1 MTTVTP
7 RIFPFSFHSYSDE
20 LYRKVQDSYPSSES
34 QTYTITEIND
44 AVINVDVSAIDETK
58 SNEVTISAND
68 YLEFETFLNSI
79 NFQETGVNTTG
90 RIDIEDD
97 IKKIDDNE
105 NATDSIGD
113 FLTEVL
119 TNGANRI
126 ADGKFISSKN
136 LTLNHDTKDAD
147 NSGNNI
153 GRTETILDS
162 ARHGNLNDLIGED
175 ELTIKETSVN
185 TRDDGKIQDI
195 GDLLNFTSSSN
206 ELLYEGDTA
215 RALNKPDTDGLAE
228 NIIRPFNTTEDYVD
242 NVTSIVMAMNEV
254 DNEVH
259 TRTTILPTNITGIV
273 TIVTSLARPNQEM
286 NATEDACSTFSTIDL
301 KIVLDNT
308 SNAMEELVF
317 SPAISESRSHN
328 RSLERTSLANI
339 NTENNIKNIHKGE
352 GSNNQDVAE
361 ATDVRVYT
369 VKPHENTPETENCQ
383 SKTHFKRLSN
393 RIQNTLGKLGKLV
406 VTQGIHYSSPG
417 GYCYEANETTENN
430 EDIKPASVNNT
441 VATLKYPTNWSINN
455 AWARDIKRKI
465 EFSTIKER
473 RTDQIRS
480 KNESKHTATS
490 SPETRIHLLENS
502 HKSDVSTEK
511 IRVSKLLSRVPNPQ
525 RNIKKILGR
534 QIGLKPPV
542 NLLGTQGRARAFG
555 VAQNNLVYNRKN
567 RANVKISNSTPLENL
582 KGTKSSNTTSAH
594 PSTIQWTE
602 NVTHHQTNEQ
612 TKSSNTQE
620 MGFEKLTHGKRNG
633 RLFKHET
640 ERMKSTSKRILL
652 DISDFDY
659 SDPYKSSK
667 GGLESKTAKSKK
679 GYNERIKKNPI
690 VWILNEN
697 DITENIV
704 ENRIE
709 KLVTD
714 NRKRDEVCEDKGI
727 KELSKQYQSNI
738 YFDTKEILPTK
749 YNGPHNGSNERNHI
763 TEELVNKQSE
773 NSTDKTAGISFSTSH
788 DNNKDLSQQ
797 QCQTISEE
805 NYPVQTST
813 TVETL
818 VMTNAAENENIHD
831 SSYSINKIEEIHR
844 RYCSNNIGDIA
855 ETRKGNRNN
864 HENSDTNA
872 KENIDYQENRNTNPK
887 ENIDNNENVNTNAKG
902 NIDDEENNNNNAQEN
917 VIIEN
922 YARENTNANGQ
933 EDIYANDDNSTEI
946 ETEGQ
951 QSKGKGAPQDE
962 TIPNDETKLKEYNRE
977 AAFNFIG
984 TPGPVQYL
992 ANNRFFLGLR
1002 SSTTKEAEIKNIKE
1016 IGKAHIKDV
1025 LQKILSGYLRKSIQM
1040 PMLGL
1045 ARKGKLV
1052 FNSALVSILM

>member
-7 RIFPFSFHSYSDE
+7 TIFPFSSHSYSDD

-44 AVINVDVSAIDETK
+44 AVFNVDVSAIDETK

-68 YLEFETFLNSI
+68 YLEFESFLNSI

-97 IKKIDDNE
+97 IEKIDDNE
-105 NATDSIGD
+105 NATDNIGD
-113 FLTEVL
+113 FLTEVRN
-119 TNGANRI
+119 NGTNRI
-126 ADGKFISSKN
+126 DDGKSVSSKN
-136 LTLNHDTKDAD
+136 LPLNHDTKDGD

-153 GRTETILDS
+153 RTETILDS
-162 ARHGNLNDLIGED
+162 ARHGNLNDLIGDD
-175 ELTIKETSVN
+175 ELLTGKETSVN
-185 TRDDGKIQDI
+185 NIDDGDGKIQDI
-195 GDLLNFTSSSN
+195 GDLLNFPSSSSV
-206 ELLYEGDTA
+206 LLSEGDTA

-242 NVTSIVMAMNEV
+242 NVTTIGMAVNEV

-259 TRTTILPTNITGIV
+259 TRTTVLPTNITGIV
-273 TIVTSLARPNQEM
+273 TIVTSLARQNQEM

-317 SPAISESRSHN
+317 SSAISESRSHN
-328 RSLERTSLANI
+328 RSLERTSLSDI
-339 NTENNIKNIHKGE
+339 TTENNIKNIHKGE

-406 VTQGIHYSSPG
+406 VAQGIHYSSPG

-430 EDIKPASVNNT
+430 EDIIKPASVNNT

-455 AWARDIKRKI
+455 AWAREIKRKI
-465 EFSTIKER
+465 EFSTIKVR

-490 SPETRIHLLENS
+490 SPETRIHLLENG
-502 HKSDVSTEK
+502 HKSDVRTEK

-582 KGTKSSNTTSAH
+582 KGIKSSNTTSAH

-679 GYNERIKKNPI
+679 RYNERIKKNPI

-697 DITENIV
+697 DIKENTV

-714 NRKRDEVCEDKGI
+714 NQKRDEVCEDKGI
-727 KELSKQYQSNI
+727 KELSMQYQSNI
-738 YFDTKEILPTK
+738 YFDTKEILPTN

-763 TEELVNKQSE
+763 TEELVNKQSN
-773 NSTDKTAGISFSTSH
+773 NSTDNTAGISFSTSH
-788 DNNKDLSQQ
+788 DNNKDLNQQ
-797 QCQTISEE
+797 QYRTISEE

-872 KENIDYQENRNTNPK
+872 KENIDYQENVNTNTKNNEDQENRNNNPN
-887 ENIDNNENVNTNAKG
+887 ENIDNNENVN
-902 NIDDEENNNNNAQEN
+902 INAQEN

-922 YARENTNANGQ
+922 YAREHTNANDQ
-933 EDIYANDDNSTEI
+933 EDSTEI

-951 QSKGKGAPQDE
+951 QSTGTGAPQDE

-984 TPGPVQYL
+984 PPGPVQYL